1 MPSIRAI
8 SVLVHPVA
16 GMTVS
21 RSSSPGCAMP
31 PSEPILEAR
40 DVSVFF
46 GGVRALDRLSF
57 AVQPGEVFGIIGPN
71 GAGKT
76 TLLNTVS
83 AVYRPRTGAVYV
95 DGTPVTGLPPHR
107 LAKLGVARTF
117 QIVQPFAHMTVR
129 ENVLVGAMF
138 GTGVKQDAHG
148 AAEAALRRTGLL
160 AKHSFLPPQLTLAER
175 KRLEVARALAMRP
188 RILLLDEVMA
198 GLNHTEIERAIDLVR
213 QLQADGLTIIVIEH
227 VMRAV
232 LALCSRLMVLNFGA
246 KLAEGPAAEIVAD
259 PAVVEAYLG
268 SRFARMQAPVL
279 SPVP

>member
-1 MPSIRAI
+1 MPDPIVEPTILEA
-8 SVLVHPVA
+8 
-16 GMTVS
+16 
-21 RSSSPGCAMP
+21 
-31 PSEPILEAR
+31 PILEAR
-40 DVSVFF
+40 GISVFF

-57 AVQPGEVFGIIGPN
+57 AVRPGEVFGVIGPN

-76 TLLNTVS
+76 TLLNTIS
-83 AVYRPRTGAVYV
+83 AVHRPRTGAVLLDRV
-95 DGTPVTGLPPHR
+95 PITGLPPHK
-107 LAKLGVARTF
+107 LARRGIARTF

-138 GTGVKQDAHG
+138 GTATKHDVR
-148 AAEAALRRTGLL
+148 EAADAALDRTGLL
-160 AKHSFLPPQLTLAER
+160 PKAAFLPPQLTLAER

-198 GLNHTEIERAIDLVR
+198 GLNHTEIERAITLIQ
-213 QLQADGLTIIVIEH
+213 QLQADGLTIIVVEH

-246 KLAEGPAAEIVAD
+246 MLAQGPAAEVVAD

-268 SRFARMQAPVL
+268 SRFARAQASAAQASL
-279 SPVP
+279 A